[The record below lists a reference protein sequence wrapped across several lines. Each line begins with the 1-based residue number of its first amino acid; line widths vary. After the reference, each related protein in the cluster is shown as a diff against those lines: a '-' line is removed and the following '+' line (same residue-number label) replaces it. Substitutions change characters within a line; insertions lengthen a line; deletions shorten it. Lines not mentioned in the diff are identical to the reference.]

1 MGDSPAAG
9 SQLQVLK
16 PKTRRGARALLKRA
30 PRLVEELKKVLL
42 LHGGKSSAVLKDVL
56 SDLGALKRGEC
67 LKLSRKNEAVRPF
80 ESGGEGSLEFLCL
93 KADCSL
99 FCLANHSKKRP
110 HNLVLGRMFDFK
122 ILDMLEL
129 GVRPRRQPGSRKR
142 AAVAGGCLPSPSS
155 HTTYACSPPLSRWR
169 TTSRCASSARRLP
182 APPPA
187 PSRVSCSWASCL
199 TLTRCGAHTH
209 AGAIPHS
216 PVL

>member
-1 MGDSPAAG
+1 MGDTPAAG
-9 SQLQVLK
+9 SQLRVLK

-42 LHGGKSSAVLKDVL
+42 LHGGKTSAVLKDVL

-80 ESGGEGSLEFLCL
+80 ESGGEGGLEFLCL

-122 ILDMLEL
+122 VLDMLEL
-129 GVRPRRQPGSRKR
+129 GVRTSRL
-142 AAVAGGCLPSPSS
+142 VCLCVPEGDAGGCCLQPLLTPC
-155 HTTYACSPPLSRWR
+155 TPARCSGGELQ
-169 TTSRCASSARRLP
+169 ASAPVRAGGCSRRLRLQAMP
-182 APPPA
+182 CVPGRA
-187 PSRVSCSWASCL
+187 V
-199 TLTRCGAHTH
+199 
-209 AGAIPHS
+209 
-216 PVL
+216 